1 MALSKR
7 LFAIF
12 SMVEKGSVAAD
23 IGCDHGLLSIALIK
37 ERICSHVY
45 ACDLRKG
52 PLDRAKQAIECA
64 NLSEQI
70 TPILSDGLQLVPQD
84 CDTIIIAGMGFE
96 TIQGILERDFARLS
110 SFQRIIVQSNRH
122 VDELRRWISDHHFT
136 ILQEDIIEEDHF
148 YEVICFSTQW
158 HEAYDEDTVLFGIQQ
173 KHALFVPYWKQRLAK
188 IEGILTQL
196 PKQDSSYA
204 QFAQLYKRIAA
215 KLKECT
221 SIEDRRYK
229 HKKSSIINNSMV
241 GKYACFYL

>member
-37 ERICSHVY
+37 EGICSHVY

-70 TPILSDGLQLVPQD
+70 TPILSDGLQLVPQN

-204 QFAQLYKRIAA
+204 QFTQLYKRIAA

-221 SIEDRRYK
+221 SIED
-229 HKKSSIINNSMV
+229 HT
-241 GKYACFYL
+241 